1 MFCCRG
7 NSSSYDPI
15 ETTIRG
21 TYPGSRREVKL
32 PTTPGKDLVQTGGNA
47 LMEYDPE
54 TMSDLIRVVV
64 PPDSYPGQMIQVTAP
79 DDSNRIANAIIPP
92 NCKPGSTFMMKFP
105 PIGETMTMMTTTT
118 SNKIDDLAL
127 QEERGD
133 FNSNSGYNDTN
144 NGRNDRNTQVLSEDP
159 LHQSLLENDGLTNNN
174 NNNFK
179 DNKVEQK
186 MIITVPPGV
195 DAGTTLF
202 AKVPGEGVAAATTDE
217 KRFLP
222 VQVPKGGVSQFYV
235 SYVYGH
241 TINERQ
247 MIEQDKKEKEAR
259 LRKNQNWHDNP
270 LAYAAPMVALPVLL

>member
-21 TYPGSRREVKL
+21 TYPGSRRESKL
-32 PTTPGKDLVQTGGNA
+32 PTTDKDLVQTGGNA
-47 LMEYDPE
+47 LMEYDSE

-79 DDSNRIANAIIPP
+79 DDSSRIANAIIPP

-105 PIGETMTMMTTTT
+105 PIGETTT

-144 NGRNDRNTQVLSEDP
+144 ETNGRNDRNTQVQSEEDP
-159 LHQSLLENDGLTNNN
+159 LHQNLLENDGLNND
-174 NNNFK
+174 NFK
-179 DNKVEQK
+179 NNKVEQK

-202 AKVPGEGVAAATTDE
+202 AKVPGVATDE

-247 MIEQDKKEKEAR
+247 MIEQDKREKEAR

-270 LAYAAPMVALPVLL
+270 LAYAAPMVALPLLL